1 VLPELLCLTL
11 GHLTRQRIT
20 RTRNRMSDIEPLP
33 ASSSCLHDLRDVP
46 TPELLRRYAEGHR
59 SLALIRALLFRSLRG
74 ELSKEHSTMA
84 SDLRDSLASEFEVLS
99 KALGITSSDERD
111 TPRERLERLLKDLCG
126 SGAARHAGEDVGD
139 VVVVRGT
146 DGRAVA
152 PDASP
157 ASGSWNSFEQFAEHP
172 TIAIRRPRPEVIVKK
187 ILTGEVEQKAL
198 QKRLREEMDSWALL
212 AAADVAPTIYGVRT
226 FTHKLPDK
234 SEVELITAVPR
245 KYSLSLDAF
254 LKGKGW
260 RADADVRG
268 ACSRVVDLCFRIADV
283 GFCHLDIKF
292 GNIVLD
298 EHPLEVRLID
308 FDPQYMRDVAR
319 DAPLL
324 PRLVSLLSLS
334 SLAEAC
340 NVLRLFYVLLMVAF
354 MAMTSERRQ
363 HRAQAQHAPQ
373 HGVAANFQKAR
384 STFLNTLSELGGP
397 FSIFFTDPELAKSG
411 LMTLAAD
418 RMYNYDLLSAKDVAD
433 SHDASRY
440 ARKRLRAAAAALA
453 SGGGKYA
460 RATLRTEYE
469 AAKQHRDSIRRDAL
483 LAHLLKALQDQTHSS
498 LSPARPPTVRGV
510 PFTET
515 SSSPGQRRHFQ
526 SLEYSLVC
534 HTPLLEGVRTLSAAA
549 VRPAALKK
557 SLSPEEHTKLREEAL
572 RRQRSA
578 RSTTIE
584 TAVRNKH
591 GESGHSRG
599 SALP

>member
-1 VLPELLCLTL
+1 
-11 GHLTRQRIT
+11 
-20 RTRNRMSDIEPLP
+20 MSDTESLP
-33 ASSSCLHDLRDVP
+33 ASSTCLHDLRDVP
-46 TPELLRRYAEGHR
+46 TPQLLRRYAEGHK

-74 ELSKEHSTMA
+74 ELSTMA
-84 SDLRDSLASEFEVLS
+84 PGLRDSLASEFEALS
-99 KALGITSSDERD
+99 ETLGFTSSNECD
-111 TPRERLERLLKDLCG
+111 TARERLERLLKELCG
-126 SGAARHAGEDVGD
+126 SGAAMHAAEDVGD

-172 TIAIRRPRPEVIVKK
+172 TIAVRRPRPKVIVKK
-187 ILTGEVEQKAL
+187 ILTGEVEQKDL
-198 QKRLREEMDSWALL
+198 QKRLRDEMDNWALL

-260 RADADVRG
+260 RTDAEVRG
-268 ACSRVVDLCFRIADV
+268 ACSRVVDLCFRVADV
-283 GFCHLDIKF
+283 GFCHLDIKY

-308 FDPQYMRDVAR
+308 FDPQYMRDVAQ

-334 SLAEAC
+334 SLSEAC
-340 NVLRLFYVLLMVAF
+340 NVLRLYYVLLMIAF
-354 MAMTSERRQ
+354 MAMTSKRRQ
-363 HRAQAQHAPQ
+363 LRALAQDAPQ

-384 STFLNTLSELGGP
+384 STFLNALSELGGP
-397 FSIFFTDPELAKSG
+397 FSIFFTDPELATSG
-411 LMTLAAD
+411 LMTLVAD
-418 RMYNYDLLSAKDVAD
+418 RMYNYDLFSAKMVAD
-433 SHDASRY
+433 SHVASQD
-440 ARKRLRAAAAALA
+440 ARKRLRAAANALA

-460 RATLRTEYE
+460 HAVLRAEYK
-469 AAKQHRDSIRRDAL
+469 AAKQNRDSIRRDAL
-483 LAHLLKALQDQTHSS
+483 MAHLLKALQEQTHSS
-498 LSPARPPTVRGV
+498 LATGRPPTVRGV

-534 HTPLLEGVRTLSAAA
+534 HTPLLQGVRTLSAAA
-549 VRPAALKK
+549 VRPASLKQ

-572 RRQRSA
+572 RRHRSA
-578 RSTTIE
+578 KRTTSE

-591 GESGHSRG
+591 GESGHSDG